1 MSESSESLCKL
12 ISNILGINWAIN
24 QRYMLYLV
32 QLSGAGLCAPNTRV
46 FNTHP
51 CVSCNCKRVLLNI
64 FFLAPPPGG
73 AALAYAVVL
82 QACCTTEL

>member
-1 MSESSESLCKL
+1 
-12 ISNILGINWAIN
+12 
-24 QRYMLYLV
+24 MLYLV

-46 FNTHP
+46 FHVIANEY
-51 CVSCNCKRVLLNI
+51 SLI
-64 FFLAPPPGG
+64 YFFLAPPPRG